1 MLQFEHRLRREAF
14 KLVNKGEKTLAEALE
29 AVTKDAELKESYFTT
44 PLALTNHDTARHG
57 GQRTFNNTYDG
68 KKGKSK
74 GFGKVRG
81 KFDKGKGK
89 ASGKSKGKHGDHH
102 LVTHSP
108 DGREICFAFNS
119 QGCPGR
125 CGRLHICRIKG
136 CYGEH
141 AAREHDRCKDLP
153 KGNSKTE

>member
-1 MLQFEHRLRREAF
+1 MEFVLGEKVHGIKVPVDGQQQPLRPPFALVLQFEHRLRREAF

-44 PLALTNHDTARHG
+44 PFGSDQPRPSSAWRSTLLQQHLRQQE
-57 GQRTFNNTYDG
+57 GQVE
-68 KKGKSK
+68 

-108 DGREICFAFNS
+108 DGREICFA
-119 QGCPGR
+119 
-125 CGRLHICRIKG
+125 L
-136 CYGEH
+136 
-141 AAREHDRCKDLP
+141 
-153 KGNSKTE
+153 